1 VLEAIE
7 QRKRTSFDES
17 VMTTTVPTVEHVM
30 PQRWAEK
37 WVLTDGRHSPC
48 ESSITAMI
56 THKVD
61 AAMQEQ
67 ITNREQ
73 LVNAI
78 GNLTLVTSALNPSL
92 GNESFDEK
100 KIQLAKSLLVL
111 NREIAAHATWDEAV
125 IRQRGVDLATL
136 ATKIWPAVI
145 SPG

>member
-1 VLEAIE
+1 
-7 QRKRTSFDES
+7 
-17 VMTTTVPTVEHVM
+17 
-30 PQRWAEK
+30 
-37 WVLTDGRHSPC
+37 
-48 ESSITAMI
+48 MI

-67 ITNREQ
+67 IANREQ

-92 GNESFDEK
+92 GNENFSEK

-111 NREIAAHATWDEAV
+111 NREIAAHETWDEAV

-145 SPG
+145 SPA

>member
-1 VLEAIE
+1 
-7 QRKRTSFDES
+7 
-17 VMTTTVPTVEHVM
+17 
-30 PQRWAEK
+30 
-37 WVLTDGRHSPC
+37 
-48 ESSITAMI
+48 MI